1 MRRTI
6 IVWALLGTTG
16 CGVAARAQSA
26 PMLPKDG
33 LRPEE
38 ARAQVADAKTKSDA
52 PAVPAPV
59 PAQPPAAPASG
70 PASTPAPSREPN
82 AIAPGAT
89 SEPAR
94 DPALVIYTAQ
104 LTLAVYRVEESVAA
118 VERIAKEHGGF
129 VARKQDREIVIR
141 VPRARFA
148 EAVAG
153 VDKVGDVVH
162 RDVSAVDVTEE
173 HVDLEIRIKNARAMQ
188 ARFKE
193 LLNRANVKE
202 SIEIEKELNRVTAE
216 LELLEGKLKVLRD
229 RIAYSTITATFQQRA
244 PESAMR
250 SPRLPFTWLGEIG
263 LPHLL
268 VLTEEKK

>member
-1 MRRTI
+1 MRRTL
-6 IVWALLGTTG
+6 IVWLLLGTTG
-16 CGVAARAQSA
+16 CGMAAQARSA
-26 PMLPKDG
+26 PMLAKDAARPP
-33 LRPEE
+33 RPEE
-38 ARAQVADAKTKSDA
+38 TPVQAPAPSGQKDDAKTDA
-52 PAVPAPV
+52 PAG
-59 PAQPPAAPASG
+59 AQPAEPPASG
-70 PASTPAPSREPN
+70 GAPN

-89 SEPAR
+89 SDPAR
-94 DPALVIYTAQ
+94 DPAFVIYTAL

-118 VERIAKEHGGF
+118 VERIAKEQGGF

-153 VDKVGDVVH
+153 VDKVGDVIH

-193 LLNRANVKE
+193 LLSRANVKE
-202 SIEIEKELNRVTAE
+202 SIEIEKELNRVTRE
-216 LELLEGKLKVLRD
+216 LELLEGKLKLLRD

-244 PESAMR
+244 PENAMR

-263 LPHLL
+263 LPRLL
-268 VLTEEKK
+268 TLSEEKK